1 MKLALRILLW
11 IGAVALT
18 GYGMLLLFGAL
29 DTGTD
34 AAGRGLNHGF
44 GFILALIGAVAL
56 VTLLLVR
63 LWRGFLVIGVIFL
76 ALPFLLM
83 IVLSIGKSIDEA
95 RNTRQVE
102 DIHSGRW
109 NFRDQPA
116 PLVVAEAVSKND
128 SNAIRT
134 AAKNVPDLNAAGHD
148 GMTLLCF
155 AVNEALER
163 PELVTA
169 VETLLSLGANPN
181 YNNGSANSF
190 ALAQSVSGE
199 VRLLRAMLDA
209 GGNPNARDVKGQP
222 IVFDNWFMNYFEA
235 QRPERLRLLLDRGT
249 DVNSV
254 MPFNDRFNLLLYC
267 AHMGRFEAQG
277 YIDALELLNRGAD
290 FNYVAEDGT
299 TLVKLLTKQRQDFA
313 DQAQPLPPEFGNL
326 WSWLVEHNLVPKQP

>member
-1 MKLALRILLW
+1 MKLLLRILLCTA
-11 IGAVALT
+11 AVALT
-18 GYGMLLLFGAL
+18 GYGMLLMSVAF
-29 DTGTD
+29 DPGTD
-34 AAGRGLNHGF
+34 AAGRGLSQAYGL
-44 GFILALIGAVAL
+44 IIALIGAGAL
-56 VTLLLVR
+56 VTLLLAY
-63 LWRGFLVIGVIFL
+63 LWRGFLVLTVIFL
-76 ALPFLLM
+76 ALPFLLI
-83 IVLSIGKSIDEA
+83 IVLSIGRSVDQAHNKRE
-95 RNTRQVE
+95 VE
-102 DIHSGRW
+102 DMHSGRW

-116 PLVVAEAVSKND
+116 LLAVAEAVSRND
-128 SNAIRT
+128 SNAIRA
-134 AAKNVPDLNAAGHD
+134 AAKNVPDLNAPGRE

-155 AVNEALER
+155 AVNEALDR

-169 VETLLSLGANPN
+169 VQTLLSIGANPN

-190 ALAQSVSGE
+190 ALAQSVSGD

-209 GGNPNARDVKGQP
+209 GGDPNARDVKGQP
-222 IVFDNWFMNYFEA
+222 IVFDNWFMNYFES

-326 WSWLVEHNLVPKQP
+326 WSWLAEHNLVPKQP